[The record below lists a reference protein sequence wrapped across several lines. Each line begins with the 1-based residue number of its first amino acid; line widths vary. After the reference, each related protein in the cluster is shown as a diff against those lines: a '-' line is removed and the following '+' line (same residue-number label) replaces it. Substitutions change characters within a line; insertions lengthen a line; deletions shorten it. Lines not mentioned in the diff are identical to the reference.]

1 MQRPEERRSATG
13 LKPARTGVPLS
24 YISEIE
30 TGKKRGIVAAFKKL
44 AAALA
49 LDIDDIVP

>member
-1 MQRPEERRSATG
+1 MDQAKRAGMP
-13 LKPARTGVPLS
+13 VS

-30 TGKKRGIVAAFKKL
+30 TGRKRGIVAAFKKL